1 MSTNSDHGNSAHIL
15 VFPYPALGH
24 IIPLLDLTHLFLTR
38 GLTVTVLVTPIH
50 LPLLDP
56 LLSCH
61 PSTSIQPLV
70 LTPPDVQAS
79 TTCRPV
85 ANARALSELY
95 NPIVQ
100 WFRSH
105 PSPPVAIVSD
115 IFLGWTHNLGSD
127 LGVPRI
133 VFWPSGSF
141 AASIC
146 NCLWRDL
153 PMVDDPNDEN
163 SVLSFPKVPNCP
175 KYPQWQISHLYRY
188 YQAGDPDWE
197 LFRSSMT
204 ANSESWGAVFNSFT
218 ELERVYMDHVK
229 KYMGHDRVWAVGPLL
244 PADDDVM
251 GPTKRGGSSSVPTQE
266 VISWLDS
273 KGNNSVVYVCFGSG
287 WTVTSQQVVA
297 LLDALD
303 RSELGVAVRFCEVGT
318 RTIPDPTELARKLVE
333 SVGGCKSQRDRVM
346 ELRSAASEAIL
357 GGSSSRDMDE
367 DGLPQVAISK
377 HRAVGVFVPDCEWN
391 SVLDELAVGMGMLM
405 RHQGVGQ
412 FINSNLLVEQPVRFC
427 EVGTRKIPNSAESVG
442 GCKSQRDRVMELP
455 AA

>member
-15 VFPYPALGH
+15 VFPYPSLGH
-24 IIPLLDLTHLFLTR
+24 IIPLLDLTHLLLTR
-38 GLTVTVLVTPIH
+38 GLTVTVLVTPVH

-56 LLSCH
+56 LLSGH

-115 IFLGWTHNLGSD
+115 IFLGWTHYLGSD
-127 LGVPRI
+127 LGVPRV

-153 PMVDDPNDEN
+153 PRVDDPDDEN

-175 KYPQWQISHLYRY
+175 EYPQWQISHLYRY

-197 LFRSSMT
+197 LFRSSMM

-218 ELERVYMDHVK
+218 ELERAYMD
-229 KYMGHDRVWAVGPLL
+229 
-244 PADDDVM
+244 
-251 GPTKRGGSSSVPTQE
+251 
-266 VISWLDS
+266 
-273 KGNNSVVYVCFGSG
+273 
-287 WTVTSQQVVA
+287 
-297 LLDALD
+297 
-303 RSELGVAVRFCEVGT
+303 
-318 RTIPDPTELARKLVE
+318 
-333 SVGGCKSQRDRVM
+333 
-346 ELRSAASEAIL
+346 
-357 GGSSSRDMDE
+357 
-367 DGLPQVAISK
+367 
-377 HRAVGVFVPDCEWN
+377 
-391 SVLDELAVGMGMLM
+391 
-405 RHQGVGQ
+405 
-412 FINSNLLVEQPVRFC
+412 
-427 EVGTRKIPNSAESVG
+427 
-442 GCKSQRDRVMELP
+442 
-455 AA
+455 